1 MNVDRLWAPWR
12 VKYVTSLDKKTKA
25 CVFCKALKDKN
36 DKKNFIFERRKHA
49 YGIFN
54 IYPYNNGHVLIVANR
69 HVGDLPRLSRE
80 EKQDLFELLEST
92 KSILQKVLKPTG
104 FNIGINIGRV
114 AGAGFP
120 GHIHIHL
127 VPRWKGDVNFMPV
140 TANTK
145 IVSQS
150 MRVLYQ
156 KVKQCIQEK
165 TSKN

>member
-1 MNVDRLWAPWR
+1 MKRLWAPWR
-12 VKYVTSLDKKTKA
+12 VKYVTGLDKKTKG
-25 CVFCKALKDKN
+25 CVFCRILKEKT
-36 DKKNFIFERRKHA
+36 DKKNFVFKRSKYT
-49 YGIFN
+49 YGVFN

-69 HVGDLPRLSRE
+69 HVSDLVKLSGE
-80 EKQDLFELLEST
+80 EKQDLFGLLEFS
-92 KSILQKVLKPTG
+92 KAILQKVLKPTG

-150 MRVLYQ
+150 IRVLYQ
-156 KVKQCIQEK
+156 KVKECVQEK
-165 TSKN
+165 KSKH